1 MLHDRIQQKLDE
13 LHLKQAD
20 IARATGR
27 STAAVTKWLRGENV
41 PKADS
46 LKQIAQLLNT
56 TDEWLLTGK
65 TNISMQ
71 DIDKTLN
78 PYQSEASLSNKKIA
92 VWNDGDN
99 LPEGM
104 IPIRYLTNIV
114 GSLGNGYP
122 NEDYY
127 EESNLWFREETIIEC
142 NVNPDY
148 ARVINVQGDSMSPEI
163 VDGQVIAIDTSA
175 TRIFDGEIYAFVVN
189 GELKVKYLFKLK
201 DGFKAVSRND
211 DKLRYPD
218 EIYTTNDIE
227 NENIRILGQFWW
239 KSEIRRVRR

>member
-1 MLHDRIQQKLDE
+1 MNSLGDRIRSVRRQKNISQAE
-13 LHLKQAD
+13 LAKLANVSQGA
-20 IARATGR
+20 ISQLESGR
-27 STAAVTKWLRGENV
+27 NETSKEL
-41 PKADS
+41 P
-46 LKQIAQLLNT
+46 QIALALGV
-56 TDEWLLTGK
+56 DVYWLQTGK
-65 TNISMQ
+65 TDLST
-71 DIDKTLN
+71 IDKTLN

-127 EESNLWFREETIIEC
+127 EEITLWFREETIIEC

-148 ARVINVQGDSMSPEI
+148 ARIINVQGDSMFPEI

-218 EIYTTNDIE
+218 EIYTANDIE

>member
-1 MLHDRIQQKLDE
+1 MNSLGDRIRSVRRQKNISQAE
-13 LHLKQAD
+13 LAKLANVSQGA
-20 IARATGR
+20 ISQLESGR
-27 STAAVTKWLRGENV
+27 NETSKEL
-41 PKADS
+41 P
-46 LKQIAQLLNT
+46 QIALALGV
-56 TDEWLLTGK
+56 DVYWLQTGK
-65 TNISMQ
+65 TDLST
-71 DIDKTLN
+71 IDKTLN
-78 PYQSEASLSNKKIA
+78 PYQSEASLSNKKVA
-92 VWNDGDN
+92 VWNDGDII
-99 LPEGM
+99 PEGM

-114 GSLGNGYP
+114 GSMGNGYP

-127 EESNLWFREETIIEC
+127 EEIKLWFREETIIEC

>member
-1 MLHDRIQQKLDE
+1 MSTLAER
-13 LHLKQAD
+13 LKQARKNANKTQSQVAEAVGMKQPSYQALESGKNQKTAYIVD
-20 IARATGR
+20 IANFLD
-27 STAAVTKWLRGENV
+27 VN
-41 PKADS
+41 P
-46 LKQIAQLLNT
+46 
-56 TDEWLLTGK
+56 EWLLTGE
-65 TNISMQ
+65 TDLSA
-71 DIDKTLN
+71 IDKTLN
-78 PYQSEASLSNKKIA
+78 PYQSEASLSNKKVA
-92 VWNDGDN
+92 VWNDGDIV
-99 LPEGM
+99 PEGM

-114 GSLGNGYP
+114 GSMGNGYP

-127 EESNLWFREETIIEC
+127 EEIKLWFREETIIEC